1 MVLGR
6 VLGIDYGDRRVGTA
20 VSDENRIFAQT
31 LSTIQ
36 RKRNGDGQV
45 VDSLRELISKHHI
58 TEIVVGW
65 PLRLNGR
72 EGIQT
77 QKVGQFIRLLDHFK
91 LPIHRWDERLS
102 TMSADRVLSEGRVH
116 GPQRRQLV
124 DQVAAVIILQGWLDA
139 QQSGPHTR

>member
-1 MVLGR
+1 MALGR
-6 VLGIDYGDRRVGTA
+6 VLGIDYGDRGVGTA
-20 VSDENRIFAQT
+20 VSDESRIFAQT

-45 VDSLRELISKHHI
+45 IDNLRELIYKHHI

-77 QKVGQFIRLLDHFK
+77 QKVSQFIRLLDH
-91 LPIHRWDERLS
+91 L
-102 TMSADRVLSEGRVH
+102 
-116 GPQRRQLV
+116 
-124 DQVAAVIILQGWLDA
+124 
-139 QQSGPHTR
+139 